1 VTTFDEAAI
10 ALKCGVD
17 VVVAQ
22 GPQAGG
28 HRATFDQL
36 ATPPVARLDDLV
48 AALTAKVDCPVVA
61 AGGLA
66 TTADVE
72 RVRGAG
78 AVAAQVGTALLLADE
93 AGTTAVHRSALRDPQ
108 FDQTVVTRVFTGR
121 YARSLRNRFIDE
133 HDQDAILGFPA
144 VAKIT
149 GPILA
154 AAVRNGDP
162 HGTSL
167 WAGIAFKDAETGSAV
182 DIVRKL
188 AA

>member
-1 VTTFDEAAI
+1 M
-10 ALKCGVD
+10 
-17 VVVAQ
+17 
-22 GPQAGG
+22 
-28 HRATFDQL
+28 
-36 ATPPVARLDDLV
+36 
-48 AALTAKVDCPVVA
+48 
-61 AGGLA
+61 
-66 TTADVE
+66 
-72 RVRGAG
+72 
-78 AVAAQVGTALLLADE
+78 AAQVGTALLLVDE

-144 VAKIT
+144 VARIT

-167 WAGIAFKDAETGSAV
+167 WAGIAFKDAETGPAF
-182 DIVRKL
+182 DIVRTL
-188 AA
+188 AP